1 MSHQQERLHRIPEA
15 CAALGIGRSYL
26 YELMGAG
33 RIRSV
38 KVGRRRLVPES
49 AIQEFIEQLDA
60 EVA

>member
-15 CAALGIGRSYL
+15 CGRLGIGRSYL

-49 AIQEFIEQLDA
+49 AIREFIEQLDA